1 MSSTA
6 TIASVALLSALA
18 TAVPGR
24 SAEQDGSFVRVYA
37 PKAPGV
43 VAPSPL
49 TQSQPFYTAAAM
61 RAKVQGTVSMDVTVN
76 ADGRVRDVMVTESL
90 DPDLDA
96 SAVAAVSK
104 WVFRPGTLDGVAVPV
119 RVHIGMSFSIH

>member
-1 MSSTA
+1 MSSA
-6 TIASVALLSALA
+6 AAIASVAFLSVLA

-24 SAEQDGSFVRVYA
+24 SAEQASSFVRVY
-37 PKAPGV
+37 PSRAPGV
-43 VAPSPL
+43 VAPSAL
-49 TQSQPFYTAAAM
+49 TQSQPLYTAAAM
-61 RAKVQGTVSMDVTVN
+61 RAKVQGTVSMDVTVD

-96 SAVAAVSK
+96 SAVAAVSQ

-119 RVHIGMSFSIH
+119 RVHVGMSFSIH